1 MRRRSELIVALDF
14 PETSQAMALVERL
27 GGEGR
32 FWKVGLELF
41 SRGGSDVV
49 QQLLDRGHRVFLDLK
64 LHDIPNTVAAAARV
78 ASRLGVDLLTVHA
91 SGGTRMMAAAREG
104 VEGSRTRI
112 LAVTVLTSLSAGE
125 LSASWGRAEAEPE
138 VEVGRLAGLAMA
150 AGAHGVVASPGE
162 VRALRARIGPEP
174 LVVTPGIRMAGDGA
188 HDQFR
193 ISGPAEA
200 VEAGADFLVVGR
212 PITRSKDPR
221 RAFEHYSMA
230 MESVNATEMET
241 T

>member
-14 PETSQAMALVERL
+14 PKTSRAMDLVERL
-27 GGEGR
+27 GGAQR

-49 QQLLDRGHRVFLDLK
+49 EQLLDRGHRVFLDLK

-91 SGGTRMMAAAREG
+91 SGGSRMLAAAREG
-104 VEGSRTRI
+104 VEGSRTRV
-112 LAVTVLTSLSAGE
+112 LAVTVLTSLSAEE
-125 LSASWGRAEAEPE
+125 LSVSWGRAGVDPE
-138 VEVGRLAGLAMA
+138 VEVGRLAALAMA
-150 AGAHGVVASPGE
+150 AGAHGVVASPAE
-162 VRALRARIGPEP
+162 VRELRARLGPDA

-188 HDQFR
+188 QDQFR

-212 PITRSKDPR
+212 PISRAVDPR
-221 RAFEHYSMA
+221 TAFERYSMA
-230 MESVNATEMET
+230 MESVNVTEMET